1 LPGRNTGEQHLL
13 GAEKIFWPVHE
24 NRLAIAAAGF
34 SFERSRFGRGGW
46 VCEASPAVEPP
57 VAASGALPQKAGVVP
72 PTRVSASRVPARL
85 SGAQNDPRSVR
96 RLPWA
101 LEEGSWRD

>member
-1 LPGRNTGEQHLL
+1 M
-13 GAEKIFWPVHE
+13 
-24 NRLAIAAAGF
+24 
-34 SFERSRFGRGGW
+34 
-46 VCEASPAVEPP
+46 CEASPAVEPP